1 MKSFALFPIF
11 GKAWMKS
18 FTLFPNFGKASENV
32 FTLFPDFGK
41 ASEKVF
47 AASVSFLLTE
57 KISFLDDTNLGEDK
71 SIAFVVSRIPIV
83 ASRNPFAITR
93 ITFIDLMTIFV

>member
-1 MKSFALFPIF
+1 MKSFALFP
-11 GKAWMKS
+11 
-18 FTLFPNFGKASENV
+18 N
-32 FTLFPDFGK
+32 FGK

-83 ASRNPFAITR
+83 ASRNPFAITGVP
-93 ITFIDLMTIFV
+93 FMTS

>member
-57 KISFLDDTNLGEDK
+57 KITIRDDTNFGKVEV
-71 SIAFVVSRIPIV
+71 F
-83 ASRNPFAITR
+83 
-93 ITFIDLMTIFV
+93 